1 VYNDPKWNNSMNT
14 TIVDLTL
21 TLYDGMRGVTI
32 HPHTRIATEGYNTT
46 NLALYSHAGTHM
58 DAPLHFL
65 DGGATIDQWDLQKCV
80 GPALVLNLTHKA
92 PNSLITVEDVAAY
105 AEQIGPGARLL
116 LRTDWDAHAEL
127 PDYRTHFPRI
137 TRELA
142 AWLVEREI
150 WLVGVQTPSVA
161 SLADREELR
170 DVHQILLRGQIV
182 IVECLA
188 HLDQLPAVV
197 TLIALP
203 LKIQGGDGSPVR
215 AVAMINKPEGLPQAL
230 ESV

>member
-1 VYNDPKWNNSMNT
+1 MNT

-21 TLYDGMRGVTI
+21 TLAHGMRGVAI

-46 NLALYSHAGTHM
+46 NLTLYSHAGTHM

-80 GPALVLNLTHKA
+80 GPALVLDLTHKA
-92 PNSLITVEDVAAY
+92 PNSLITVEDVAPY
-105 AEQIGPGARLL
+105 ADQIGPGVRLL
-116 LRTDWDAHAEL
+116 LRTDWDAHAAL

-137 TRELA
+137 TRALA
-142 AWLVEREI
+142 TWLVERGV

-170 DVHQILLRGQIV
+170 DVHQILLRGQVV

-188 HLDQLPAVV
+188 HLDQLPAAV

-215 AVAMINKPEGLPQAL
+215 AVAMINRTEGLSPSPA
-230 ESV
+230 SV